1 MLNDGLRVRRA
12 VCPTLDGADY
22 TANAEASDSGPH
34 LSQSDL
40 AMCKK
45 TTFCVSEHV
54 RRLGWQWDIP

>member
-1 MLNDGLRVRRA
+1 MLTGGFLGRRA

-22 TANAEASDSGPH
+22 TANAGASNSGPY
-34 LSQSDL
+34 LSQSNL

-54 RRLGWQWDIP
+54 QRLGWQ